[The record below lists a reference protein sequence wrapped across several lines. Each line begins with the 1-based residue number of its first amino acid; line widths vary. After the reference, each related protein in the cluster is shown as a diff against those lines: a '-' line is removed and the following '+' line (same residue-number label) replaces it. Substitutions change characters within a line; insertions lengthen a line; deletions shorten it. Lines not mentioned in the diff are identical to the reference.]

1 MAFKWFNKTKHSG
14 RISVDFAS
22 IYTYTVWAI
31 LSVGV
36 FLSLC
41 AYAIIVLQ
49 TAQVPESGKVAIFLC
64 IVFTFFQ
71 KAKTQEDV
79 FLIALKLLEF
89 SILSLLLVFL
99 SSFQC
104 C

>member
-1 MAFKWFNKTKHSG
+1 MTFKWFSRKKQHG

-41 AYAIIVLQ
+41 AYAIIVNYSATSCQ
-49 TAQVPESGKVAIFLC
+49 A
-64 IVFTFFQ
+64 
-71 KAKTQEDV
+71 
-79 FLIALKLLEF
+79 
-89 SILSLLLVFL
+89 
-99 SSFQC
+99 SFNSYTSR
-104 C
+104 